1 MGEGSLYFGDQGD
14 QFDLIFDFGDQFG
27 GGTCQ
32 FRGGGV
38 TSGTNG
44 AGEMGMKM

>member
-32 FRGGGV
+32 FRGGGLLQ
-38 TSGTNG
+38 GQ
-44 AGEMGMKM
+44 MGLGKWG